1 MASVS
6 FSVVP
11 KRKGP
16 WMRRM
21 VTLEGMS
28 LSCRMWALT
37 VGEVLGRDGGDGGG
51 FGDAVDVEERGERH
65 ADSDGDGEV
74 GEHGEG
80 EGGDPDGDV
89 GLGEA
94 EDGGDLA
101 PLAHVVGDDEKHG
114 GQSCQRNEA
123 G

>member
-1 MASVS
+1 M
-6 FSVVP
+6 
-11 KRKGP
+11 
-16 WMRRM
+16 
-21 VTLEGMS
+21 
-28 LSCRMWALT
+28 SCRMWALT
-37 VGEVLGRDGGDGGG
+37 VGEVFGGDGRDGGG
-51 FGDAVDVEERGERH
+51 FGDAVDVEECGEGH

-89 GLGEA
+89 GFGEA

-101 PLAHVVGDDEKHG
+101 PLAHVVGDDEEDCG
-114 GQSCQRNEA
+114 EGCQRDEA